1 MDNLIIF
8 SIMFIFCAF
17 TVWVGVDCIKQNR
30 ANPLP
35 IITNNKEKSIEKVQI
50 YKTRKILN

>member
-1 MDNLIIF
+1 MSNLIVF
-8 SIMFIFCAF
+8 SIMFVSYTF
-17 TVWVGVDCIKQNR
+17 TIWVGIDCINQNR

-35 IITNNKEKSIEKVQI
+35 IITNSKEKSIEKVQI

>member
-1 MDNLIIF
+1 MSNLILF
-8 SIMFIFCAF
+8 SIMFVSYTF
-17 TVWVGVDCIKQNR
+17 TIWVGIDCINQNR

-35 IITNNKEKSIEKVQI
+35 IITNSKEKSIEKVQI